1 MGAYLQTEE
10 DLSDLIGGDF
20 SALAIV
26 EGSKYIPNVDTW
38 NEDFTAAAQ
47 TNDKLV
53 VTSVHDGYAWNDNIG

>member
-1 MGAYLQTEE
+1 MRITCQSGDYEYQPVSH
-10 DLSDLIGGDF
+10 LSI
-20 SALAIV
+20 I
-26 EGSKYIPNVDTW
+26 EGSEYIPYADTW